1 MRIRILAVSAVVAM
15 ALQGCVGTGAIMNP
29 AQQQGLQS
37 LQLFGADASPRFT
50 FYLACTSDSVNCITV
65 ENAFSDWAADRHVSL
80 HAVEP
85 DDGAFQAGR
94 SSRPSDQ
101 AVPYRVTVHYLPW
114 ITPGYNNTSLSGGGG
129 SYAAVIGY
137 SATISVFDSATGKL
151 LQTVPVRAERTADD
165 KNVDK
170 KAGANP
176 YIRSAVRSFLVGL
189 DPAYAHQ

>member
-1 MRIRILAVSAVVAM
+1 MRIRRLAISAVVAM
-15 ALQGCVGTGAIMNP
+15 VLQGGVGTGGVMST

-65 ENAFSDWAADRHVSL
+65 ENAFTDWATDRHVTL
-80 HAVEP
+80 HAVESS
-85 DDGAFQAGR
+85 DGAFRTGQ

-101 AVPYRVTVHYLPW
+101 AVPYRVSVHYMPW

-129 SYAAVIGY
+129 SFPAVIGY

-151 LQTVPVRAERTADD
+151 LQTVPVRAEQTADD
-165 KNVDK
+165 KGADK

-176 YIRSAVRSFLVGL
+176 YIRSSVRSFLVSL
-189 DPAYAHQ
+189 DSAYAHQ